1 MGGTPAGEPAA
12 RGSESLATRPSAEEE
27 AGPGRQAPGWHH
39 RSGTVEELPEGFQ
52 HWGGYAE
59 KLVPS
64 HLIPW
69 TCASG
74 RTVIQLQP
82 ETPPI
87 NKEGRPMKYLFPK
100 GCGGMVGVIAG
111 SEKTVLDPS
120 VPLLVVEGTFQGRA
134 VAAAL
139 EGCSFAVADQWLQ
152 RLDTGRALTG
162 IWPDSTRSR
171 GVLPPGCRREH
182 QSRRYD
188 AAKYL
193 LKTCWVNSLPGKSG
207 SSICPAVA
215 TTEPTI
221 C

>member
-1 MGGTPAGEPAA
+1 MSVEQWGPPPPAEPAA
-12 RGSESLATRPSAEEE
+12 GGRELTSDKAKALKKKRALDDKRLAGITIVR
-27 AGPGRQAPGWHH
+27 
-39 RSGTVEELPEGFQ
+39 TVKELPEGFQ
-52 HWGGYAE
+52 HWCSYAE

-100 GCGGMVGVIAG
+100 GCGGVVGVIAG

-134 VAAAL
+134 VAA
-139 EGCSFAVADQWLQ
+139 V
-152 RLDTGRALTG
+152 
-162 IWPDSTRSR
+162 
-171 GVLPPGCRREH
+171 
-182 QSRRYD
+182 
-188 AAKYL
+188 
-193 LKTCWVNSLPGKSG
+193 
-207 SSICPAVA
+207 
-215 TTEPTI
+215 
-221 C
+221 